1 LIPSLT
7 FAKILLVKKPIL
19 YFVWPIAY
27 CLLLVASCTPNNV
40 TIDNSIKKYFDENK
54 VKGSFALLNNGTNLF
69 TVYNLKGYFDS
80 SYSPGTGFE
89 IFIALT
95 GLQTGKISNDSM
107 KINVGDKEIS
117 MFEAFRNSSVPYFQ
131 EAARRIGKPEM
142 QRWLDSVYLKSIT
155 IKTSVDS
162 FWLDNS
168 VKLTPDQQLG
178 LVRKLY
184 FNRLPFYETYQKIL
198 QSAML
203 MESNS
208 NYKLS
213 YKFGS
218 GQKPTGDSNG
228 WMMGWIEENRH
239 PYFFVLYF
247 ETGDKNQNLQATG
260 NKMLKDILKQQGFF
274 EGKM

>member
-1 LIPSLT
+1 MI
-7 FAKILLVKKPIL
+7 
-19 YFVWPIAY
+19 Y
-27 CLLLVASCTPNNV
+27 CLLLITSCNPNNV

-54 VKGSFALLNNGTNLF
+54 VKGSFALLNNGTNIF

-80 SYSPGTGFE
+80 SYSPGSSFD
-89 IFIALT
+89 IFTSLV

-107 KINVGDKEIS
+107 KINVGAKELT
-117 MFEAFRNSSVPYFQ
+117 MVDAFRNSAVPYFQ
-131 EAARRIGKPEM
+131 ETARRIGLPDM
-142 QRWLDSVYLKSIT
+142 QRYLDSIYLDSVR
-155 IKTSVDS
+155 IKTNVDT

-184 FNRLPFYETYQKIL
+184 FKRLPFYEINQQML
-198 QSAML
+198 HSAML

-213 YKFGS
+213 YKIGP
-218 GQKPTGDSNG
+218 GQKLNGDPLC
-228 WMMGWIEENRH
+228 WTMGWVEENRH

-247 ETGDKNQNLQATG
+247 ETNDKNQDLQATG
-260 NKMLKDILKQQGFF
+260 KKMLKDILKEQGFF

>member
-1 LIPSLT
+1 MVNKPVPY
-7 FAKILLVKKPIL
+7 LL
-19 YFVWPIAY
+19 IAY
-27 CLLLVASCTPNNV
+27 CLLLIASFTSCNPNNV

-54 VKGSFALLNNGTNLF
+54 VRGNFALLNNATNIF
-69 TVYNLKGYFDS
+69 TVYNMKGYVDS
-80 SYSPGTGFE
+80 SYSPGSGFD
-89 IFIALT
+89 IFIALA

-107 KINVGDKEIS
+107 KINVGDKDLS
-117 MFEAFRNSSVPYFQ
+117 MFEAFRNSSTSYFQ
-131 EAARRIGKPEM
+131 EAARRIGQPDM
-142 QRWLDSVYLKSIT
+142 QRWLDTVYEKSIK
-155 IKTSVDS
+155 IKTTVDS

-184 FNRLPFYETYQKIL
+184 FNQLPFYETYQKIV

-203 MESNS
+203 MEANS

-213 YKFGS
+213 YKFGL
-218 GQKPTGDSNG
+218 GRKPNGDPIG
-228 WMMGWIEENRH
+228 WTMGWIEENRH

-247 ETGDKNQNLQATG
+247 DTKNKNQDLQATG
-260 NKMLKDILKQQGFF
+260 MKMLKDILKQQGFF